1 MQSNLAMG
9 LAYQER
15 VPYIFL
21 ASPACQLYFVLM
33 SDEHF
38 GEFVPS
44 VICEHLVTLL
54 HNCILW

>member
-1 MQSNLAMG
+1 MQSNLGMG

-33 SDEHF
+33 SDEQF

-44 VICEHLVTLL
+44 VIF
-54 HNCILW
+54 